1 MQTYGEIPLPILEF
15 QRSIEIGAKWGNR
28 TSDAHAPHSAVF
40 TGTLC
45 FEMGLFGKLQSAKK
59 VMDTIPQVKE
69 PWHLI
74 LFIVNIILPGR
85 FWVDD

>member
-1 MQTYGEIPLPILEF
+1 
-15 QRSIEIGAKWGNR
+15 
-28 TSDAHAPHSAVF
+28 
-40 TGTLC
+40 
-45 FEMGLFGKLQSAKK
+45 
-59 VMDTIPQVKE
+59 MDTIPQVKE

>member
-1 MQTYGEIPLPILEF
+1 MQTHNEIPLPILEF

-28 TSDAHAPHSAVF
+28 TSDAHAPFCSVHRN
-40 TGTLC
+40 TLC

>member
-1 MQTYGEIPLPILEF
+1 
-15 QRSIEIGAKWGNR
+15 
-28 TSDAHAPHSAVF
+28 
-40 TGTLC
+40 
-45 FEMGLFGKLQSAKK
+45 MGLFSKLQSAKK

-85 FWVDD
+85 LWVDD